1 MSTKSRARKARHRES
16 EPMPARSFAAPEYL
30 AWLTVAALLLVT
42 ALIFDPT
49 SKDAFRLPK
58 TLAGQSL
65 ALLSLFFLAFEW
77 GGRVPWRRLVEAP
90 AARALLPLALV
101 ATLTAPFS
109 PHDAHVE
116 RGLIGLWIGVLA
128 VWGWS
133 ASFTTA
139 RLRALLTTLLV
150 PAGLLA
156 AVAILQYHDLWQPFR
171 FQRLQAA
178 SRLAVTSFAG
188 NVGDLAAY
196 LVLPALVAQGVL
208 ARSGRR
214 LHPLATAS
222 LILSLY
228 GLAVTQTFAALA
240 ALAAGSLVFWTL
252 VLPRGRRWLAS
263 GVALGLVAGVL
274 LVAAPLRERALEK
287 ASQLQAGKI
296 NSVLTGRLDG
306 WRAALWMTAEHP
318 LAGVG
323 LGAFRAEYAAAKLA
337 LLTRGAVFDRAQP
350 YAIFAD
356 AHNEPLQIAAECGLG
371 GLLAFGWGAWLV
383 LARLR
388 VKWRAAAADRVAGR
402 ADPALAWGV
411 AAAMALLA
419 LSNFPFRIALVGFP
433 LALFGAW
440 LFAVEEQ
447 P

>member
-1 MSTKSRARKARHRES
+1 MSTKSRARKARQLET
-16 EPMPARSFAAPEYL
+16 EPGAARSFAAPEYL
-30 AWLTVAALLLVT
+30 AWLIVLALLLVT
-42 ALIFDPT
+42 ALIFDST

-65 ALLSLFFLAFEW
+65 ALLSLFFLSFEW
-77 GGRVPWRRLVEAP
+77 GDRVPWRRLVEAP
-90 AARALLPLALV
+90 AARALLPLAFV
-101 ATLTAPFS
+101 ATLTALFS
-109 PHDAHVE
+109 PHGAHVE

-139 RLRALLTTLLV
+139 RLRASLTALLV

-156 AVAILQYHDLWQPFR
+156 GVAILQYHDLWQPFR

-196 LVLPALVAQGVL
+196 LVLPALVAQGIL

-222 LILSLY
+222 LVLSLY
-228 GLAVTQTFAALA
+228 GLTVTQTFAALA
-240 ALAAGSLVFWTL
+240 ALAVGSLTFWTL
-252 VLPRGRRWLAS
+252 MLPRGRRWLAS

-287 ASQLQAGKI
+287 ASQLRAGEL

-323 LGAFRAEYAAAKLA
+323 LGAFRAEYAKAKADLLA
-337 LLTRGAVFDRAQP
+337 HGKVFDRAQP

-356 AHNEPLQIAAECGLG
+356 AHNELLQIGAECGAA
-371 GLLAFGWGAWLV
+371 GLLAFGWAVWV
-383 LARLR
+383 AVVRLR
-388 VKWRAAAADRVAGR
+388 SRWREKPDVRGAGQADA
-402 ADPALAWGV
+402 ALAWGV
-411 AAAMALLA
+411 AAAIALLA
-419 LSNFPFRIALVGFP
+419 LSNFPFRAALVGYP
-433 LALFGAW
+433 LALFAAW
-440 LFAVEEQ
+440 LFAVEDKS
-447 P
+447 

>member
-1 MSTKSRARKARHRES
+1 MSGKSRARKARHRES
-16 EPMPARSFAAPEYL
+16 GPGPARSFAAPEYL
-30 AWLTVAALLLVT
+30 AWLIVLALLLVT
-42 ALIFDPT
+42 ALVFDPT

-65 ALLSLFFLAFEW
+65 ALLSLFFLSFEW
-77 GGRVPWRRLVEAP
+77 GDRVPWRRLVEAP

-101 ATLTAPFS
+101 ATFTALFS
-109 PHDAHVE
+109 SHDAHVE

-133 ASFTTA
+133 VSFTTA
-139 RLRALLTTLLV
+139 RLRALLTALLV
-150 PAGLLA
+150 PAALLA
-156 AVAILQYHDLWQPFR
+156 GVAILQYHDLWQPFR
-171 FQRLQAA
+171 FQRVQAA

-196 LVLPALVAQGVL
+196 LVLPALVAQGIL

-214 LHPLATAS
+214 LNLLATAS
-222 LILSLY
+222 LLLSLY
-228 GLAVTQTFAALA
+228 GFAVTSTFAALA

-252 VLPRGRRWLAS
+252 ALPRGRRWLAS
-263 GVALGLVAGVL
+263 GVAAGLVAAVL
-274 LVAAPLRERALEK
+274 LLAAPLRERALEK
-287 ASQLQAGKI
+287 ASQLRAGDV

-318 LAGVG
+318 LSGVG

-371 GLLAFGWGAWLV
+371 GLLAFGWGAWIV

-388 VKWRAAAADRVAGR
+388 AKWRAAAADHPAGR
-402 ADPALAWGV
+402 ADAALAWGV
-411 AAAMALLA
+411 AAAVVPLA
-419 LSNFPFRIALVGFP
+419 LSNFPLRVALVGYP
-433 LALFGAW
+433 LVLFGAW
-440 LFAVEEQ
+440 VLSSEDRS
-447 P
+447 